1 MAKPEPPVAKKEQE
15 DDAPFLGTEFLTW
28 LWWSAET
35 RGGVHAVGDDQRV
48 GVVLDRVLE
57 FKDDITGVK
66 VAVRGDAPTRAP
78 EAREALARG
87 MTLERAGVVIAVDD
101 ENTTVVLDG
110 ATLDLRGVKSE
121 VEPEGDSAEDRDAN
135 ALALLFGMLEAL
147 DKVYRA
153 FVLERT
159 SPAFIRDV
167 APKIVDWAR
176 SARKSRAAARPKAA
190 ETA

>member
-1 MAKPEPPVAKKEQE
+1 MAKPEPKKEQE

-28 LWWSAET
+28 LWWSAEV

-57 FKDDITGVK
+57 FKDDVTGVK

-101 ENTTVVLDG
+101 ENTTIVLDG

-121 VEPEGDSAEDRDAN
+121 VQPEGDSAEDRDAN

-159 SPAFIRDV
+159 SPAFVRDV
-167 APKIVDWAR
+167 APKIVDWAK
-176 SARKSRAAARPKAA
+176 SARKSRATSRPKAS